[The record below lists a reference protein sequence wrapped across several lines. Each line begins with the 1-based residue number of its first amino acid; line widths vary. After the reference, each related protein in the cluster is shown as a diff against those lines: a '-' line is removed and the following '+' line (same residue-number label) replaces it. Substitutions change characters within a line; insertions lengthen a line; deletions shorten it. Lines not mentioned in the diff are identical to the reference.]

1 MWQILKTWSL
11 KGFIRFLKIVK
22 LKITKKVEKSSWQIN
37 LIMITYIL
45 SIQKVSKDNDIRI
58 EEAISVKAKY

>member
-1 MWQILKTWSL
+1 MLWIFQNIIFVTNVWHLYK
-11 KGFIRFLKIVK
+11 K
-22 LKITKKVEKSSWQIN
+22 LKKMKKSSWQIN

-58 EEAISVKAKY
+58 EEAISVKDKY

>member
-11 KGFIRFLKIVK
+11 KGFIRFFKIVK

-58 EEAISVKAKY
+58 EEAISVKDKY

>member
-58 EEAISVKAKY
+58 EEAISVKDKY